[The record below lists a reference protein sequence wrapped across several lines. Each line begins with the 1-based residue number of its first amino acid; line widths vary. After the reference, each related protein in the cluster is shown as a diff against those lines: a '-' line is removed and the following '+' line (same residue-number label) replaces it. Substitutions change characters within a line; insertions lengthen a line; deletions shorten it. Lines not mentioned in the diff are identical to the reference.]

1 MRFPQ
6 TFNQFFTNIVRMAII
21 CYLENNDDLNNNI
34 GNVNTKFENHRTNKR
49 IKSNFHFP
57 KS

>member
-1 MRFPQ
+1 M
-6 TFNQFFTNIVRMAII
+6 IS
-21 CYLENNDDLNNNI
+21 YLENNDDLNNNI
-34 GNVNTKFENHRTNKR
+34 GNVITKFENHRTNKR